1 MKTLLPTL
9 RRVLRKNGYKPVRVA
24 EGLYEGMDVS
34 VHNGCRHTTV
44 VVEQIIVPCSAHIG
58 SGTGTTPVGRAVT
71 EIFRRLRRSLAHR
84 GADLRKTTL
93 VLPGG
98 GKLPIPKSFR
108 DWAKRQGLQIVLI
121 TDSLPRELV
130 QKIHDNKH
138 RQALPQPFVGIIDE
152 L

>member
-34 VHNGCRHTTV
+34 VHNGCRHTVV
-44 VVEQIIVPCSAHIG
+44 VVEQIVIPCSIQLGKG
-58 SGTGTTPVGRAVT
+58 SATTPIGTAVT
-71 EIFRRLRRSLAHR
+71 EIFRRLRGSLAQP
-84 GADLRKTTL
+84 GADLSKTTL

-108 DWAKRQGLQIVLI
+108 DWARRQGLQIVLI

-130 QKIHDNKH
+130 QRIHDNKL
-138 RQALPQPFVGIIDE
+138 RQSLPKPFVGIIDE

>member
-1 MKTLLPTL
+1 MKSLLPTL
-9 RRVLRKNGYKPVRVA
+9 RRILRKNGYKQARVA
-24 EGLYEGMDVS
+24 EGFYEGMDVT

-44 VVEQIIVPCSAHIG
+44 VVEQIVVPCSIHMGNGAA
-58 SGTGTTPVGRAVT
+58 TTPIGTAVT

-84 GADLRKTTL
+84 GADLSKTTL

-108 DWAKRQGLQIVLI
+108 DWAQRQGLQIVLI
-121 TDSLPRELV
+121 TDTLPRELG
-130 QKIHDNKH
+130 QKIHDNKL
-138 RQALPQPFVGIIDE
+138 RQSLPKPFVGIIDE